1 MFCVAAL
8 VVHFNSY
15 MPLAKSYDRE
25 ATCDTTFL
33 PVTPVRLATLD
44 SSLWIQ
50 SLSIEQ
56 NTSHGYHFQDIKYY
70 LVPDE
75 DLKVREEKINH
86 NCYYNGSTIW
96 RLYFPYWY
104 CLKGSYISFNSCLI
118 AVDDSLG
125 LSNLSLFTRYY
136 NYEGQVED
144 HPYVTWK
151 NFTLIVNGSEANLNC
166 TTHEF
171 IVPFDT
177 FIFFRYDEPVNAALM
192 FNITGMRWYL
202 NATDLSN
209 ITAFGSSF
217 SDDYPKVEK
226 QFVTFPPKKHEYYLI
241 AIVEPSPCQHLKSG
255 HVILHTTIYPNKTG
269 IYFILLISI
278 IGPFLIS
285 ALVPLVIAMY
295 FKMWK
300 KQ

>member
-1 MFCVAAL
+1 MIVKQPAIQ
-8 VVHFNSY
+8 HFY
-15 MPLAKSYDRE
+15 LLA
-25 ATCDTTFL
+25 
-33 PVTPVRLATLD
+33 TPVRLATLD

-75 DLKVREEKINH
+75 DLKVREEKIDH
-86 NCYYNGSTIW
+86 NFYYNGSTIW

-136 NYEGQVED
+136 NYECQVED

-177 FIFFRYDEPVNAALM
+177 FIFFRYYEPVNAALM

-226 QFVTFPPKKHEYYLI
+226 QFVTFPQKN
-241 AIVEPSPCQHLKSG
+241 
-255 HVILHTTIYPNKTG
+255 T
-269 IYFILLISI
+269 SI
-278 IGPFLIS
+278 IPNCHCGTQSLSTTKMGTCYTTLYNLPQQNWNLFFSSYFNNRSLSYLSSS
-285 ALVPLVIAMY
+285 ATI
-295 FKMWK
+295 
-300 KQ
+300 